1 MNMKF
6 VHESRFVLLQPQG
19 QLDAQAGMNLK
30 QQVLAIE
37 SDRFNLCIVDLAQVD
52 FIDSAGLLSLV
63 SGLNAANRKNCRL
76 VFCNL
81 RPSVRLIFE
90 ITQLDSVFELFDTFS
105 EATAGILQGSEQMS
119 WPTAEPVAA

>member
-1 MNMKF
+1 M
-6 VHESRFVLLQPQG
+6 LQPQG
-19 QLDAQAGMNLK
+19 QLNAHAGMNLK

-37 SDRFNLCIVDLAQVD
+37 PERFNLCIVDLAQVD

-76 VFCNL
+76 VFCNV

-105 EATAGILQGSEQMS
+105 EATAEVLQGSDQGS
-119 WPTAEPVAA
+119 WPTAKPVAA